1 MYRLALALALGGA
14 LSGCATT
21 PHRPRPTG
29 IVEQSTSTWRGKA
42 EVADAGAIDA
52 MAARWAAARA
62 RASKAGPRAARAI
75 AAEGAL
81 LAGPALDH
89 PAPSPGPYRC
99 RLVRIG
105 SAAGRAGL
113 RGYAPTAC
121 FVGGDPGNQLSFS
134 KPGGDAPSGWLFPD
148 DVTTRYVFLGARQH
162 RTGGGGLAYGSDPA
176 RNLAGVF
183 ERVGNFRWRLVIAG
197 AAPDTL
203 DVYDLTPIAG
213 PPAK

>member
-1 MYRLALALALGGA
+1 MYRLALALALGGV
-14 LSGCATT
+14 LSGCAATQ
-21 PHRPRPTG
+21 HRPRPMG
-29 IVEQSTSTWRGKA
+29 IVEQSTSTWRGTA
-42 EVADAGAIDA
+42 NVADAAAIDA
-52 MAARWAAARA
+52 MAARWKAARD
-62 RASKAGPRAARAI
+62 RAGVRAARAI
-75 AAEGAL
+75 AAEGVL

-113 RGYAPTAC
+113 RSYPAAAC
-121 FVGGDPGNQLSFS
+121 FVGGDAGSPLSFS
-134 KPGGDAPSGWLFPD
+134 KPGSDAPSGWFFPD

-162 RTGGGGLAYGSDPA
+162 RAAGDGLAYGSDPT
-176 RNLAGVF
+176 RNLAGVI

-213 PPAK
+213 VPAR